1 MRLEMEQTGSKVLL
15 AVPKALKRG
24 DGALDLHL
32 FPAFK
37 AAFKAQ
43 GDSEPPRC
51 ALVVLGVP
59 VVHGGVPI
67 TVGMGSVM
75 LEHQDH
81 ALAPKPTA
89 ARGEAPTPCCAHA
102 IGRGCWPRS
111 CPSPAER

>member
-1 MRLEMEQTGSKVLL
+1 MDMEQTGSKVLL

-37 AAFKAQ
+37 AAFKAR
-43 GDSEPPRC
+43 GDSEPPRR
-51 ALVVLGVP
+51 ALVVLGVPVVHGGVP

-75 LEHQDH
+75 LEHQDR
-81 ALAPKPTA
+81 ALAPKPKA
-89 ARGEAPTPCCAHA
+89 A
-102 IGRGCWPRS
+102 
-111 CPSPAER
+111 